1 MRSLN
6 LDQLRALEMVVEL
19 GSFTAAAKRLSL
31 SQSAVSTQIRELEER
46 FGLRL
51 VDRLGKR
58 AFATVA
64 GAELIAHAKRIGGE
78 VEAIH
83 AAMRRQRDG
92 WLGRV
97 RIGAGPNTL
106 TYLMPPILKQLRATQ
121 PKIEVSVRTSVTT
134 DLAALALRN
143 EIDLALITLPYEDK
157 QLEIVPL
164 RADPMVA
171 LFSAADLSDAE
182 RPLPDVVTPRDFE
195 GRNLIL
201 DGRSQTDRMTR
212 AWLRAGGVEPK
223 PAMEVG
229 GPEAMVNLA
238 ATGLGASILP
248 VEVVAGP
255 YVVPRGD
262 VVLRPLAPPLI
273 RAIALAWR
281 RDKPN
286 DPALRIVR
294 EALMSL
300 KDVPISPVFEGGKG
314 MARPMSR
321 DRKKRRS
328 AGARP

>member
-6 LDQLRALEMVVEL
+6 LDQLRALETVVEL
-19 GSFTAAAKRLSL
+19 GSFTAAAQRLSL

-51 VDRLGKR
+51 IDRLGKK
-58 AFATVA
+58 AFATAA
-64 GAELIAHAKRIGGE
+64 GAQVIDHARRIGHE

-106 TYLMPPILKQLRATQ
+106 TYLMPPILKELRATQ
-121 PKIEVSVRTSVTT
+121 PKIEVSVRTGVTT

-157 QLEIVPL
+157 QLAIVPL

-171 LFSAADLSDAE
+171 IFSSADL
-182 RPLPDVVTPRDFE
+182 PLPDAVAPRDFE

-201 DGRSQTDRMTR
+201 DGRSQTDRMSR

-238 ATGLGASILP
+238 ATGLGSSILP

-255 YVVPRGD
+255 YVVPRAD
-262 VVLRPLAPPLI
+262 IVLRPLEPPLI

-294 EALMSL
+294 DALMTL
-300 KDVPISPVFEGGKG
+300 KEVPILPAFEDGKET
-314 MARPMSR
+314 AKSVPRQ
-321 DRKKRRS
+321 RKKR
-328 AGARP
+328 

>member
-19 GSFTAAAKRLSL
+19 GSFTVAAQRLSL

-51 VDRLGKR
+51 VDRLGKK
-58 AFATVA
+58 AFATAA

-106 TYLMPPILKQLRATQ
+106 TYLMPPILKELRATQ
-121 PKIEVSVRTSVTT
+121 PKIEVSVRTGVTT

-164 RADPMVA
+164 RADAMVA
-171 LFSAADLSDAE
+171 IFSPMDG
-182 RPLPDVVTPRDFE
+182 PLPDAVTPRDFE

-201 DGRSQTDRMTR
+201 DGRSQTDRMSR
-212 AWLRAGGVEPK
+212 AWLRAGEVEPK

-229 GPEAMVNLA
+229 GPEAMVNLC
-238 ATGLGASILP
+238 ATGLGSSILP

-262 VVLRPLAPPLI
+262 IILRPLEPPLV

-294 EALMSL
+294 EALMTL
-300 KDVPISPVFEGGKG
+300 KDVPISPVFKGGKG
-314 MARPMSR
+314 TARSVSR
-321 DRKKRRS
+321 ERKKRRS
-328 AGARP
+328 AGGQP

>member
-19 GSFTAAAKRLSL
+19 GSFTAAAQRLSL

-51 VDRLGKR
+51 VDRLGKK
-58 AFATVA
+58 AFATAA
-64 GAELIAHAKRIGGE
+64 GAQVIDRARRIGHE

-106 TYLMPPILKQLRATQ
+106 TYLMPPILKELRATQ
-121 PKIEVSVRTSVTT
+121 PQVEVSIRTGVTT
-134 DLAALALRN
+134 DLAALAIRN
-143 EIDLALITLPYEDK
+143 ETDLALITLPYEDK
-157 QLEIVPL
+157 LLEIVSL

-171 LFSAADLSDAE
+171 ISSSADL
-182 RPLPDVVTPRDFE
+182 PLPDAVTPRDFE
-195 GRNLIL
+195 DRGLTL
-201 DGRSQTDRMTR
+201 DGRSQTDRMSR
-212 AWLRAGGVEPK
+212 AWLRDGGVEPK

-229 GPEAMVNLA
+229 GPEAMVNLC
-238 ATGLGASILP
+238 ATGLGSSILP

-255 YVVPRGD
+255 YVVPRAD
-262 VVLRPLAPPLI
+262 IILRPLEPPLV

-294 EALMSL
+294 EALMTL
-300 KDVPISPVFEGGKG
+300 KNVPISPRFDGGHGTPEAASGKG
-314 MARPMSR
+314 
-321 DRKKRRS
+321 KRR
-328 AGARP
+328 